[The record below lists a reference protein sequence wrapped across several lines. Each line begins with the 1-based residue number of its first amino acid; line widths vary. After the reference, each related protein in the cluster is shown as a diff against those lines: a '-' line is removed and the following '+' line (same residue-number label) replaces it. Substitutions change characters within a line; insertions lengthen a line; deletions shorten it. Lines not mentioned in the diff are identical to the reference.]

1 MAVSFIDAGNYRII
15 LFVKG
20 HWQKTIELSHDVVH
34 LAIMWQSISLAF
46 MVERHRFH
54 KIRFNAMIFN
64 PTFNYI
70 SVISWQSVF
79 FVEETRVP
87 RENHQPATSTN
98 TCFIQKIYA
107 PSSSLLQGKHLPSTP
122 SPLRLNI
129 FRLFVILSLTQL
141 YLTLP
146 RYFSFR
152 LPHLNIN
159 TGPPQTN
166 WTRIFSESPIFA
178 FSIFQSMKRIQSLPV
193 RSKLI

>member
-34 LAIMWQSISLAF
+34 LAIMWQSISLAL

-107 PSSSLLQGKHLPSTP
+107 PSSSLLQGKYLPFSP
-122 SPLRLNI
+122 SPLCLNI

-141 YLTLP
+141 Y
-146 RYFSFR
+146 RYTPEIFLFSTATFKYTYR
-152 LPHLNIN
+152 A
-159 TGPPQTN
+159 PPQMN
-166 WTRIFSESPIFA
+166 WTRIFSERGLVKISVIETDTATSGPI
-178 FSIFQSMKRIQSLPV
+178 
-193 RSKLI
+193 